1 MLLGELLVQENLIDQ
16 ADIDLALDRQRR
28 VGGTIG
34 ENLLALGK
42 ITAEQLETVFRRR
55 PAAPATIEASGL
67 KPTFL
72 VGLML
77 KCMYLYGLNTPSQLA
92 DEMKLRVAVVGE
104 VMDLAKERG
113 FVEVL
118 AVGTH
123 VGASD
128 QRFVLSS
135 LGTARAMEELDRSQ
149 YAGPAPVSLE
159 DYHNQI
165 ARQRITH
172 ERVSRSRLE
181 RALSHLVIDDTLV
194 DNLGPAVNSGQTL
207 LLYGPSGNGK
217 TAIARGL
224 AQSFLNEVY
233 VPYAIEVDGL
243 VIKVF
248 DPSVHHVSEPLAD
261 EPAALNP
268 KSGRTIR
275 RDQID
280 RRWQC
285 CRRPVIATGGE
296 LNLSM
301 LDLVY
306 QAELRF
312 YEAPVQLKASGG
324 ILILDDFG
332 HQAVRPAEILNRWL
346 VPMEQ
351 RVDFLSL
358 RTGKKYEFPI
368 DQLTIFATNIS
379 PNRLM
384 DPAMIR
390 RFPFKIAVNPPTF
403 RTFRRI
409 FEGACARHG
418 LTVPPDLLD
427 RLRTDYYERQNR
439 PIAAFHGDFL
449 ANYVVARCRFEGRL
463 PMIDETIAMDAL
475 SHLYI
480 QQ

>member
-1 MLLGELLVQENLIDQ
+1 MLLGELLVQENLTTA

-42 ITAEQLETVFRRR
+42 VTAEQLESVFRRR
-55 PAAPATIEASGL
+55 PAAPATIDASGL

-77 KCMYLYGLNTPSQLA
+77 KCMYVYGLSTPAQLA
-92 DEMKLRVAVVGE
+92 DEMKLRVSVINQIIDV
-104 VMDLAKERG
+104 AKERS

-123 VGASD
+123 VVGTD
-128 QRFVLSS
+128 QRFVLSAA
-135 LGTARAMEELDRSQ
+135 GTARAIEELERSQ
-149 YAGPAPVSLE
+149 YAGPAPVTLE

-172 ERVSRSRLE
+172 ERVTRPRLE
-181 RALSHLVIDDTLV
+181 RALGHLVV
-194 DNLGPAVNSGQTL
+194 DESLFGNLGPAVNSGQTL

-217 TAIARGL
+217 TAIARAL
-224 AQSFLNEVY
+224 AQSFLKEVY

-248 DPSVHHVSEPLAD
+248 DPSVHHISEPIAD
-261 EPAALNP
+261 DPAVHVT
-268 KSGRTIR
+268 GRTIR

-280 RRWQC
+280 RRWEC

-306 QAELRF
+306 QGELRF

-324 ILILDDFG
+324 ILIFDDFG

-351 RVDFLSL
+351 RVDYLSL
-358 RTGKKYEFPI
+358 RSGKKYEFPI

-409 FEGACARHG
+409 FEAACQRNG
-418 LTVPPDLLD
+418 LVVPADLLD
-427 RLRTDYYERQNR
+427 RLRTDFYERQNR
-439 PIAAFHGDFL
+439 PIAAYHGEFV
-449 ANYVVARCRFEGRL
+449 ANYVVARCRFEDRL
-463 PMIDETIAMDAL
+463 PTLDENIAMDAL